1 MKRLPVRLVASLA
14 LGVAF
19 QTAGV
24 VRVPLWKDGVELKP
38 PKSYEMGTRT
48 DRLTGRQVEYDPKLD
63 IVLVNPTLG
72 LYEFRWIGDDGKP
85 KTIVY
90 QSPDRIDVIVSAT
103 ARQLPN
109 GNYQYVY
116 AVSNLATSAEDLA
129 GFAVQALAAEPAASA
144 GPGVHIGRMGTFG
157 PFTVGAWT
165 RFAPLDAAS
174 RVAPGQKA
182 EYRITS
188 GAPPGLV
195 ECRVHGGRSGIDGI
209 GEELPMELA
218 NALPHY
224 EPWPHGY
231 TLGPVEALARLS
243 TSEKATQL
251 ASWLPLFEKSGWMS
265 AETTKRYLASLG
277 GGGLATLQAMAQI
290 DLAAGRIAEEVAS
303 VIAGM
308 GR

>member
-1 MKRLPVRLVASLA
+1 MR
-14 LGVAF
+14 
-19 QTAGV
+19 
-24 VRVPLWKDGVELKP
+24 
-38 PKSYEMGTRT
+38 TRT

-63 IVLVNPTLG
+63 IVLVNPALG
-72 LYEFRWIGDDGKP
+72 LYEFRWIGYDGKP
-85 KTIVY
+85 KAIVY
-90 QSPDRIDVIVSAT
+90 QSPDRIDVIVKAT
-103 ARQLPN
+103 ASRLSN

-129 GFAVQALAAEPAASA
+129 GFAVQALAADPTASA
-144 GPGVHIGRMGTFG
+144 GPGVYIGRIGTFV

-165 RFAPLDAAS
+165 RFAPLDPLS

-195 ECRVHGGRSGIDGI
+195 ECRVHGGRLGIVGV
-209 GEELPMELA
+209 GEELPMELED
-218 NALPHY
+218 ALPHY

-231 TLGPVEALARLS
+231 TLGPVEALTRMS
-243 TSEKATQL
+243 PSERATQL
-251 ASWLPLFEKSGWMS
+251 TRWLPIFEKSGWMS
-265 AETTKRYLASLG
+265 AETTRRYLASIG
-277 GGGLATLQAMAQI
+277 GGGLAPVQAMAQT